1 MVFFNQPS
9 WLCVGNVIA
18 FISQEEVEAQGIKHL
33 AHIYRD
39 VGFESEFQLI
49 SYRPQAIIIL
59 TISFPL
65 ES

>member
-33 AHIYRD
+33 GI
-39 VGFESEFQLI
+39 ESELQLI